1 MPCKSTKTC
10 WFVSQVVLT
19 RKGLTN
25 KSQASGEEQ
34 LSLLHPLLSVEQ
46 EQGTASGSAP
56 CPNPPGT
63 DSGQPLGKPG
73 PVPPG
78 GRKKRS
84 CLCLSEWQLQSPEP
98 MALRDPEV
106 VLGLLGSTAFGL

>member
-10 WFVSQVVLT
+10 WFVSQVVLM

-46 EQGTASGSAP
+46 EQGTASGLCPMSQPSRHRLWPAPGKTRASA
-56 CPNPPGT
+56 
-63 DSGQPLGKPG
+63 S
-73 PVPPG
+73 
-78 GRKKRS
+78 R
-84 CLCLSEWQLQSPEP
+84 WQEKEELF
-98 MALRDPEV
+98 
-106 VLGLLGSTAFGL
+106 VLV